1 MSAPLPPPVVPG
13 TPPQPPY
20 QPAFAPP
27 PPYQLPPPKS
37 GLSTASIAV
46 LTFFVGFLALGA
58 IAAIWLGSRAP
69 TPGGDGSAASDVK
82 MDSCEIT
89 SYDSPKAH
97 LSVHNSTKSE
107 RDYVI
112 TVVFERSG
120 TQIGSGVA
128 TVVDLWPGQTATTE
142 AVGFGTDT
150 TGSVRCRVSSV
161 RRI

>member
-128 TVVDLWPGQTATTE
+128 TVVDLRPGQTATTE
-142 AVGFGTDT
+142 VVGFGTDT